1 MRMTLLCLVTAGLA
15 TIASACGASKS
26 YYASPTTN
34 WNQPQVQYDAPPP
47 PMQDETLI
55 AVLGDEGP
63 GGLGGLAM
71 GVGGAQVSPDGD
83 SMSEATYYDFEDDM
97 IESEGI
103 ALTSDQPRN
112 SRGRSRSGRG
122 SSGAHMQARDS
133 SPRAEETRVAA
144 AQPEAPQGPP
154 DPQMPPGPDA
164 NSVAEATDRSGAE
177 DARDGAPLLIYTGSV
192 VLAIYDVEATQ
203 DAAAEMIAELGG
215 FIAHRS
221 NQRMLLRVPAE
232 HFHIALENFY
242 ELGDVLGLDY
252 TANDVSDQHRDLM
265 IRLQNALDMRERLSE
280 LLGTA
285 ANIEE
290 ALMLERELE
299 RVTLEIER
307 IRGQLRVLDD
317 RVAFSTIDLRFS
329 AIRTTDV
336 PDQDY
341 RLPFGWLNQLGL
353 PGLLQL

>member
-1 MRMTLLCLVTAGLA
+1 MRVRLLCPVIAGLA
-15 TIASACGASKS
+15 IAASACGSSRS
-26 YYASPTTN
+26 YYATPTPT
-34 WNQPQVQYDAPPP
+34 WGQQQVQYDAPPP
-47 PMQDETLI
+47 PMRDDTLI
-55 AVLGDEGP
+55 AVLGDDGLS
-63 GGLGGLAM
+63 GLGGLA
-71 GVGGAQVSPDGD
+71 GGMISPNGAEID
-83 SMSEATYYDFEDDM
+83 EPAYYDFDDDM
-97 IESEGI
+97 IETEGL
-103 ALTSDQPRN
+103 ALASAPDEAR
-112 SRGRSRSGRG
+112 RGGRSRSG
-122 SSGAHMQARDS
+122 SSGARMQTREA
-133 SPRAEETRVAA
+133 SPRANTQVAA
-144 AQPEAPQGPP
+144 APAPAPQGPP
-154 DPQMPPGPDA
+154 NPQMPPGPDA
-164 NSVAEATDRSGAE
+164 DRVADSSGEAPAESDESG
-177 DARDGAPLLIYTGSV
+177 GPLLIYTGSV
-192 VLAIYDVEATQ
+192 VLAIYDVGATQ
-203 DAAAEMIAELGG
+203 DAAAAMIAELGG

-221 NQRMLLRVPAE
+221 NQRMLLRVPAR
-232 HFHIALENFY
+232 HFHTALENFY

-265 IRLQNALDMRERLSE
+265 IRLENSLDMRDRLAE

-317 RVAFSTIDLRFS
+317 RISFSTIDLRFS